1 LSVKPA
7 DVQRTLSYSSNLL
20 AWRLLWLPLL
30 LLAGC
35 AYLALYEP
43 SSRVRIELW
52 LGLALGVGWLIY
64 ATIRRAVRP
73 PPMLVLSPEGL
84 VWRNVTPHVIPWT
97 AIKEVTATDHAVSH
111 RGSKVTYKNVTVVW
125 VPRRYYNTTIF
136 ERSLLTRGPNWANN
150 FIHADDLTGICIPHH
165 MLSAKPEPLRAE
177 IVARWRAFSGMVQQD
192 AVAPAEQRTAEAA
205 APAAPAEVVAPAVPA
220 VHAPPRPA
228 LPRREPLADHRVV
241 VRDWLTY
248 AAIALVVV
256 VAGWAL
262 SYGITSMRTARHD
275 AAIAALE
282 ETKRSFERMEAEDKA
297 RREAAVA
304 REKWRHSQ
312 PGSAPPEQKTPAV
325 GHGKDVTVLAVL
337 PGGRTFISGDSGG
350 AIKLWDAE
358 SGRVLRDLGQ
368 HEGSVRALHLLP
380 DGVHLLSGGTEG
392 KVAVRALDDGKVVQM
407 FDASEHGTLAWLAIT
422 ADGRRAFS
430 THLAGAGVGILW
442 DLEAGKGVRLTRG
455 AGMQSAALAADGV
468 LVVTGAY
475 DGTLWL
481 WDAVAGTL
489 RSSLGAH
496 NCCAQRVTFMAG
508 DRQVA
513 SAGGD
518 GVRLWDV
525 ASNAELRFLQGH
537 TALVTH
543 LVVSADGKRI
553 VSGSFDRTARLWDV
567 DTGRELARFDN
578 GNIVY
583 ATTFLRDDAILVAS
597 GRSIRLWTPGQSE
610 PVRVFAGADGR

>member
-1 LSVKPA
+1 
-7 DVQRTLSYSSNLL
+7 
-20 AWRLLWLPLL
+20 
-30 LLAGC
+30 
-35 AYLALYEP
+35 
-43 SSRVRIELW
+43 
-52 LGLALGVGWLIY
+52 
-64 ATIRRAVRP
+64 
-73 PPMLVLSPEGL
+73 MLVLSPEGL
-84 VWRNVTPHVIPWT
+84 VWRNVSPHIIPWT
-97 AIKEVTATDHAVSH
+97 VIKEVTATDHAVSH

-136 ERSLLTRGPNWANN
+136 ERSLLTRGPYWANN
-150 FIHADDLTGICIPHH
+150 FIHADDRTGICIAHQL
-165 MLSAKPEPLRAE
+165 LSVQPEPLRAE
-177 IVARWRAFSGMVQQD
+177 IVARWRAFSGMAQQD
-192 AVAPAEQRTAEAA
+192 TVAPPEQGTAER
-205 APAAPAEVVAPAVPA
+205 AAPAEVASPLPES
-220 VHAPPRPA
+220 PPR
-228 LPRREPLADHRVV
+228 EPPADHGVV

-275 AAIAALE
+275 AVVAGLDE
-282 ETKRSFERMEAEDKA
+282 LKRSFERMEAEDKA
-297 RREAAVA
+297 RREAAEA
-304 REKWRHSQ
+304 RETWRHSQ
-312 PGSAPPEQKTPAV
+312 PGSAAPEQKAPAV
-325 GHGKDVTVLAVL
+325 GHGKDVTVLTVL
-337 PGGRTFISGDSGG
+337 PGGRAFISGDSGG

-368 HEGSVRALHLLP
+368 HDGSVRALHVLP
-380 DGVHLLSGGTEG
+380 DGVHVLSGGTDG
-392 KVAVRALDDGKVVQM
+392 KVVVRALDDGRVVQM
-407 FDASEHGTLAWLAIT
+407 FDASEHGMLTWVAIT
-422 ADGRRAFS
+422 GDGRRAFS
-430 THLAGAGVGILW
+430 THLGSGHRGDFGILW
-442 DLEAGKGVRLTRG
+442 DLEARKGVQLTRG

-468 LVVTGAY
+468 LAVTGAH

-481 WDAVAGTL
+481 WDAVAGAL

-496 NCCAQRVTFMAG
+496 GCCAQRVAFMPG

-525 ASNAELRFLQGH
+525 ASNAEVRSFQGH

-583 ATTFLRDDAILVAS
+583 AITFLRDDAILVAS
-597 GRSIRLWTPGQSE
+597 GRIIRLWTPGRSE
-610 PVRVFAGADGR
+610 PVRVFAGADAR

>member
-1 LSVKPA
+1 
-7 DVQRTLSYSSNLL
+7 
-20 AWRLLWLPLL
+20 
-30 LLAGC
+30 
-35 AYLALYEP
+35 
-43 SSRVRIELW
+43 
-52 LGLALGVGWLIY
+52 
-64 ATIRRAVRP
+64 
-73 PPMLVLSPEGL
+73 
-84 VWRNVTPHVIPWT
+84 
-97 AIKEVTATDHAVSH
+97 
-111 RGSKVTYKNVTVVW
+111 VV
-125 VPRRYYNTTIF
+125 
-136 ERSLLTRGPNWANN
+136 
-150 FIHADDLTGICIPHH
+150 
-165 MLSAKPEPLRAE
+165 
-177 IVARWRAFSGMVQQD
+177 
-192 AVAPAEQRTAEAA
+192 
-205 APAAPAEVVAPAVPA
+205 
-220 VHAPPRPA
+220 
-228 LPRREPLADHRVV
+228 
-241 VRDWLTY
+241 
-248 AAIALVVV
+248 
-256 VAGWAL
+256 
-262 SYGITSMRTARHD
+262 
-275 AAIAALE
+275 
-282 ETKRSFERMEAEDKA
+282 
-297 RREAAVA
+297 
-304 REKWRHSQ
+304 
-312 PGSAPPEQKTPAV
+312 
-325 GHGKDVTVLAVL
+325 
-337 PGGRTFISGDSGG
+337 
-350 AIKLWDAE
+350 
-358 SGRVLRDLGQ
+358 
-368 HEGSVRALHLLP
+368 
-380 DGVHLLSGGTEG
+380 
-392 KVAVRALDDGKVVQM
+392 VRALDDGRIVQM
-407 FDASEHGTLAWLAIT
+407 FDASEHGMLTWVAIT
-422 ADGRRAFS
+422 GDGRHAFS

-583 ATTFLRDDAILVAS
+583 AATFLRDDAILVAS